1 MRNASPALRND
12 KEVVLAAVARHG
24 EALKHASEA
33 LQSDKEVV
41 LAAVAQDSHAL
52 ASWND
57 HKVPEALQQ
66 DPVVQRLGLDGS
78 ERALPHEL
86 LRLKLF
92 GHLQYLPKMLDEGI
106 TVEMLPSL
114 GHDRLEAL
122 EAVPRIREILRLTI
136 MTDDCG
142 GYYWGPFHPRAQDEP
157 WMAAERERRGRRDE
171 RYDPAAVARLW
182 EEGERAREEAG
193 EASAAAAS
201 QPASPA
207 ACRS

>member
-1 MRNASPALRND
+1 MTKPPLFSQPGAPGGTPLCDQRASTRDPPLPTLLSCCCAGSAKSYIRLRF
-12 KEVVLAAVARHG
+12 
-24 EALKHASEA
+24 
-33 LQSDKEVV
+33 
-41 LAAVAQDSHAL
+41 DS
-52 ASWND
+52 SN
-57 HKVPEALQQ
+57 
-66 DPVVQRLGLDGS
+66 
-78 ERALPHEL
+78 
-86 LRLKLF
+86 
-92 GHLQYLPKMLDEGI
+92 
-106 TVEMLPSL
+106 
-114 GHDRLEAL
+114 DRLEAL

-201 QPASPA
+201 QPAASPRQGAEPERQALSAFFDYPA
-207 ACRS
+207 AQALAGCQASWNPAGV